1 MHPVSFV
8 MCMFSTICFSSI
20 GRPEAILTAL
30 AVKSSSIECS
40 KCRVPG

>member
-8 MCMFSTICFSSI
+8 MSMFSTICFATI
-20 GRPEAILTAL
+20 GRTQAILTAL

-40 KCRVPG
+40 KCWVQA